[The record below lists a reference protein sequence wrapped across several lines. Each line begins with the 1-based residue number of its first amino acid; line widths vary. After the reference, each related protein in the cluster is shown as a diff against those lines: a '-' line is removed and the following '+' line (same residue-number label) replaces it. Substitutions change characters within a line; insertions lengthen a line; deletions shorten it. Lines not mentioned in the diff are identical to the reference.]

1 MEGRAVVVV
10 GAVLAAV
17 ALVVAAAGAA
27 AVVLVVVVV
36 VDAIVV
42 AVVDIAQSKKVANA
56 RMPDD
61 SFQLAGKDS
70 VYPPYCSCSRLPRSV
85 HCYH

>member
-1 MEGRAVVVV
+1 MEGRVVVVV

-27 AVVLVVVVV
+27 AVVLVVV

>member
-10 GAVLAAV
+10 GAVLAAI
-17 ALVVAAAGAA
+17 AFVVAAAGAA
-27 AVVLVVVVV
+27 AVVLVVV

-70 VYPPYCSCSRLPRSV
+70 AYPPYCSCLRLPRSV